1 MVHGYWVGLQG
12 LEVTGLS
19 GVRIGIKGLGVRV
32 WGWVWGCGW
41 RFWDYMET
49 LQGEGLRI
57 LVMGLGFGVSGSG
70 V

>member
-1 MVHGYWVGLQG
+1 MVHG
-12 LEVTGLS
+12 S
-19 GVRIGIKGLGVRV
+19 GWAFGIGGNRAFWVRIGIKGLGVRV

-41 RFWDYMET
+41 RFWDYIET

-57 LVMGLGFGVSGSG
+57 LVMGLGFGVSGSR